1 MAEGKGDVMREFNLE
16 TFAAFCAVG
25 GELVHDIDVAKKT
38 AIHAMAQMIADEAK
52 RVLGTYDYD
61 WPQLATST
69 QADRVQAGFAAN
81 EPLLR
86 TGELRDSIE
95 YTVTSDHEAE
105 VGSNLDIAVY
115 QELGTATIPPR
126 SFLAQAGAHQGE
138 DAAKVAGKII
148 ANAIRAAGHIF
159 NVEAE
164 IWKLAIDAAK
174 ELGHTVHE
182 MHEDM
187 SRPEHSGHSR

>member
-1 MAEGKGDVMREFNLE
+1 
-16 TFAAFCAVG
+16 
-25 GELVHDIDVAKKT
+25 
-38 AIHAMAQMIADEAK
+38 MAQMIRDEAK
-52 RVLGTYDYD
+52 RVIGTYELD
-61 WPQLATST
+61 WPQLAPST
-69 QADRVQAGFAAN
+69 QEERVKEGFPAN

-95 YTVTSDHEAE
+95 YTVISDHEAE

-115 QELGTATIPPR
+115 QELGTAHIPPR
-126 SFLAQAGAHQGE
+126 SFLAAAGAHKGE

-148 ANAIRAAGHIF
+148 ANAIRAANHIF

-164 IWKLAIDAAK
+164 IWRLAIDAAH
-174 ELGHTVHE
+174 ELGETVRE

-187 SRPEHSGHSR
+187 SHPEHSR